1 MPVSLN
7 RQSFLDL
14 AGDLLVDEL
23 SYRRTD
29 LRFDYR
35 LPTGEGRFVLDLL
48 AFGEKRHDQETS
60 CLAFHFCAPGAERDA
75 LVASASLLAVP
86 LGFFARPDGRVDVIK
101 WVSDG
106 EPKVIDEL
114 ADKAKFREFIKREA
128 KDLRAAALLAAK
140 RQTGGQLTFVD
151 AGLLDFA
158 FQAAPRELPGIYQ
171 DLALGAETRI
181 RQLQPE
187 RKDPRE
193 SALRASVLLF
203 GARFLSDKG
212 AFSARSTDARSLLTA
227 AGSGD
232 RFPTFFGREKWED
245 LPVDVLDWICDR
257 LKQWRFDFLGP
268 YGLGMLYESA
278 FVDEERRRRYAIYYT
293 PLAVSQFLL
302 QHLPID
308 EIPCDGRS
316 VLDPTAGSGSF
327 LLTALRRL
335 RHLYEQDK
343 RVPAPPSWCRRMV
356 HGRDTDRFACWIAEL
371 SLMDETRWNGWDI
384 QGGDLRDLDIRSI
397 PQRPAII
404 IGNPPFDLTR
414 VALHKAVSQLGDGG
428 LLGFVLPYKYRGQV
442 SPGAQESRREVLE
455 NCEILEIADLPP
467 GLFTKAAEPSLVL
480 LARKRSGGPRR
491 GWTII
496 ERNIAGSAS
505 EYRSRV
511 LRGKFADPRPVRQ
524 ADWLARGD
532 CKMHSPRLGDLW
544 ERLRQRQLPV
554 LLDFCEKPHLGIQLR
569 RDKPKEG
576 EQVDPTLIQPSNP
589 GGFVPFL
596 RSTGGA
602 RSTYGLPLATEV
614 LYLDYYRQRQKIYR
628 PLSYQDMEA
637 RKVLIPRTVDTQYA
651 WRLMAYV
658 DDVGLF
664 PENTFLYVLPKPNGH
679 GLWLAAAV
687 LNSPVANAW
696 LAEHSNERNISPA
709 LLAKLPWPPLEPQV
723 AELLSELAFHLVRV
737 QRERGAGQACQPQ
750 GLGNSAWIGWLTR
763 SLTLGIDE
771 ILIGAYG
778 LSAEEQRVL
787 LSLCP
792 PEERPGLPKEAPGGS
807 VGVATVRRRA
817 SKGSL
822 STCGR
827 VLTLDKE
834 EGLAALAVDG
844 LALGLPVPVRLE
856 EIPANVRR
864 LGAHIRLDASL
875 EAQRI
880 EEVVLAGIKPFPH
893 ADRPR
898 SELIAELQKI
908 TEPLP
913 GEVDLGD

>member
-1 MPVSLN
+1 MPVSLS

-14 AGDLLVDEL
+14 AGDLLVEEL
-23 SYRRTD
+23 SYSRRD

-35 LPTGEGRFVLDLL
+35 LPTGEGQFVLDLL

-60 CLAFHFCAPGAERDA
+60 CLAFHFCAPGRERAA
-75 LVASASLLAVP
+75 LVASAALLAVP

-106 EPKVIDEL
+106 EPKVIDGL
-114 ADKAKFREFIKREA
+114 ADTGELCKYIRREA
-128 KDLRAAALLAAK
+128 KDLRATALLAAK
-140 RQTGGQLTFVD
+140 RQTGRQSTFVD

-181 RQLQPE
+181 RQVEPE

-227 AGSGD
+227 AGSSG

-245 LPVDVLDWICDR
+245 LPVEVLDWICDR

-308 EIPCDGRS
+308 EIPCDDRS

-335 RHLYEQDK
+335 RHLYEQEK
-343 RVPAPPSWCRRMV
+343 SVPAPPSWCRRMI

-384 QGGDLRDLDIRSI
+384 QGGDLSELDIRSI

-404 IGNPPFDLTR
+404 IGNPPFELTR
-414 VALHKAVSQLGDGG
+414 VALQKAVSQLGDGG

-442 SPGAQESRREVLE
+442 SPGAQKSRRELLE
-455 NCEILEIADLPP
+455 SCEILEIADLPP
-467 GLFTKAAEPSLVL
+467 GLFTEAAEPSMIL
-480 LARKRSGGPRR
+480 LARKRTGGPRR
-491 GWTII
+491 NWTII
-496 ERNIAGSAS
+496 ERNMEGPAS

-511 LRGKFADPRPVRQ
+511 FRGEFAAPRQVRQ

-532 CKMHSPRLGDLW
+532 YWMYSPRLGELW
-544 ERLRQRQLPV
+544 ERLRQLPV
-554 LLDFCEKPHLGIQLR
+554 LLDYCEKPHLGIQLR

-576 EQVDPTLIQPSNP
+576 ERIDPTLVQTTNP

-602 RSTYGLPLATEV
+602 RSTYGLPIAAEV
-614 LYLDYYRQRQKIYR
+614 PYLDYYGRKDEIYR
-628 PLSYQDMEA
+628 PLSFQDMEA

-664 PENTFLYVLPKPNGH
+664 AENTFLYVLPRPNKQD
-679 GLWLAAAV
+679 LWLTAAA
-687 LNSPVANAW
+687 LNTPVANAW
-696 LAEHSNERNISPA
+696 LAEHSNERNISPS

-723 AELLSELAFHLVRV
+723 GELVSELAFHLARV
-737 QRERGAGQACQPQ
+737 QRERGAGQAYQPQ
-750 GLGNSAWIGWLTR
+750 GLGNGAWIGWLAR
-763 SLTLGIDE
+763 CLTLGIDE

-778 LSAEEQRVL
+778 LSDEEQRVV

-792 PEERPGLPKEAPGGS
+792 PEERPGFPKEAPGGP
-807 VGVATVRRRA
+807 VGVATIRRRA

-834 EGLAALAVDG
+834 EGLAALAIDG
-844 LALGLPVPVRLE
+844 LALGLPVPVRLGE
-856 EIPANVRR
+856 LPAEVRKA
-864 LGAHIRLDASL
+864 GAHIRLKASL
-875 EAQRI
+875 GAQRVD
-880 EEVVLAGIKPFPH
+880 EVVLAGIKPFPE

-898 SELIAELQKI
+898 SELMAELRRI

-913 GEVDLGD
+913 GEVHLGE